1 MMDVTDRRDLCS
13 ISCLRFVPHLHQHF
27 LHHHLN
33 IIILFFYYLSNIII
47 LIIAVAID
55 RSVSVRST
63 LVCLDCFKASPPNAD
78 LSECARVQCRCALQ
92 YAKYGSWI
100 QSNWDFLQAEHWTT
114 QTLWGRGWATGY
126 PGFSN
131 SWLGYYPPCTSL
143 VQSRAVSTSFWKLCC
158 HSARLPL
165 PQYRSYWRCSKCGHS
180 HWHSGQIET
189 SSTKAPLSTE
199 QLLLF
204 WFWEWLKHFKWK
216 GWSFSTTRLLAWK
229 CLFVCRDKKWM
240 FGKMT

>member
-1 MMDVTDRRDLCS
+1 MLTSLNVHGYSVDVLCNMQS
-13 ISCLRFVPHLHQHF
+13 TAAGFNQIETFCRLNYPNTLR
-27 LHHHLN
+27 
-33 IIILFFYYLSNIII
+33 
-47 LIIAVAID
+47 
-55 RSVSVRST
+55 
-63 LVCLDCFKASPPNAD
+63 
-78 LSECARVQCRCALQ
+78 E
-92 YAKYGSWI
+92 G
-100 QSNWDFLQAEHWTT
+100 
-114 QTLWGRGWATGY
+114 
-126 PGFSN
+126 
-131 SWLGYYPPCTSL
+131 LGYWLSRVLKFLAWILSALHKCTSL
-143 VQSRAVSTSFWKLCC
+143 VSTSFWKLCC